1 MIFMLIKL
9 KTLVLLLTILVG
21 GTACEEASEEVPL
34 QLPSNLEITV
44 EYLQGGQVAITF
56 DAADANFFKV
66 GYGLPGQLPVRVE
79 EESVTYSYQIPG
91 TFIVTVQAHTTEA
104 DFISGTREV
113 VITEQMLGQGIPE
126 IGFESPLSYEG
137 YALVWQ
143 DEFEGTALSADW
155 VYEIGDGCPN
165 LCGWGNNELQYYRRE
180 NATVEDGYL
189 IIQAKQQEFGG
200 KNYTSTRIKTQ
211 GKKSFTFGRID
222 IRAVLP
228 KGQGIWPAF
237 WMLGESITEINWPA
251 SGEIDIM
258 EMVGGNAN
266 GRNNTVHGTIHY
278 DENGTYR
285 YTGGQHTLAEGI
297 FNDKFH
303 VFSII
308 WDAEKI
314 VWLLDDVEFHRE
326 DISPAFMD
334 EFRKPFFLL
343 VNLAVGGNWPGSP
356 DAATI
361 FPQQLVVDYIRVF
374 QSNEGG

>member
-1 MIFMLIKL
+1 MINF
-9 KTLVLLLTILVG
+9 KTLALLLTLLLG
-21 GTACEEASEEVPL
+21 SNACEEGTEEVPL
-34 QLPSNLEITV
+34 QLPSNLEIRV
-44 EYLQGGQVAITF
+44 EYLQNGQIAFHF
-56 DAADANFFKV
+56 DALNANFFKV
-66 GYGLPGQLPVRVE
+66 SYGLPGQLPARVE
-79 EESVTYSYQIPG
+79 GKSATFGYQIPG
-91 TFIVTVQAHTTEA
+91 TFLVTVQAHTTET
-104 DFISGTREV
+104 DFISDTREV
-113 VITEQMLGQGIPE
+113 IITKKMLGQGIPE
-126 IGFESPLSYEG
+126 TGFESPLSYEG
-137 YALVWQ
+137 YSLVWQ
-143 DEFEGTALSADW
+143 DEFEGSTLSDAW
-155 VYEIGDGCPN
+155 VFEIGDGCPN

-180 NATVEDGYL
+180 NATVKDGYL
-189 IIQAKQQEFGG
+189 IIQAKQEEFGG
-200 KNYTSTRIKTQ
+200 KNYTSSRLKTQ

-285 YTGGQHTLAEGI
+285 YKGGQLTLSEGI
-297 FNDKFH
+297 FNDNFH
-303 VFSII
+303 VFSIV
-308 WDAEKI
+308 WDADNI
-314 VWLLDDVEFHRE
+314 VWLLDNVEFHRE

-356 DAATI
+356 DAFTI
-361 FPQQLVVDYIRVF
+361 FPQQLVVDYVRVF
-374 QSNEGG
+374 QGDEVE

>member
-56 DAADANFFKV
+56 DAVDANFFKV
-66 GYGLPGQLPVRVE
+66 GYGLPSQLPVRVE
-79 EESVTYSYQIPG
+79 EESVTYSYQISG

-143 DEFEGTALSADW
+143 DEFEGTALSSDW

-285 YTGGQHTLAEGI
+285 YTGGQYTLAEGI

-356 DAATI
+356 DATTI

>member
-1 MIFMLIKL
+1 MIFMLIKFKL
-9 KTLVLLLTILVG
+9 LALLLTVLVG
-21 GTACEEASEEVPL
+21 GTACEKGTEEVPV
-34 QLPSNLEITV
+34 QLPSNLEVRV
-44 EYLQGGQVAITF
+44 EYLQNGQVTISF
-56 DAADANFFKV
+56 DAINANFFKV
-66 GYGLPGQLPVRVE
+66 GNGLPGQLPVRVE
-79 EESVTYSYQIPG
+79 EQAITYGYQIPG
-91 TFIVTVQAHTTEA
+91 TYTISVQAHTTET
-104 DFISGTREV
+104 DFISDTREV

-126 IGFESPLSYEG
+126 AGFESPLSYEG
-137 YALVWQ
+137 YSLVWQ
-143 DEFEGTALSADW
+143 DEFEGTALSDHW

-211 GKKSFTFGRID
+211 GKQSFTFGRID

-228 KGQGIWPAF
+228 KGEGIWPAF

-258 EMVGGNAN
+258 EMVGGNEID
-266 GRNNTVHGTIHY
+266 RNNTVHGTIHY

-314 VWLLDDVEFHRE
+314 VWLLDDVEFHRQ
-326 DISPAFMD
+326 DISPAYMD
-334 EFRKPFFLL
+334 EFREPFFLL

-356 DAATI
+356 DATTI

-374 QSNEGG
+374 QPNEGG

>member
-1 MIFMLIKL
+1 MLIKL
-9 KTLVLLLTILVG
+9 KTLALLLTVLVG
-21 GTACEEASEEVPL
+21 GLACEQAPEEVPL
-34 QLPSNLEITV
+34 QLPSNLEIGV
-44 EYLQGGQVAITF
+44 AYLQNGQVSISF
-56 DAADANFFKV
+56 DAVNANFFKV

-79 EESVTYSYQIPG
+79 EKLVTYGYQTPG
-91 TFIVTVQAHTTEA
+91 TFLVTVQAHTTET
-104 DFISGTREV
+104 DFISDTREV

-126 IGFESPLSYEG
+126 TGFESPQSYEG
-137 YALVWQ
+137 YSLLWQ

-180 NATVEDGYL
+180 NATLKDGYL
-189 IIQAKQQEFGG
+189 IIQAKQEEFGG
-200 KNYTSTRIKTQ
+200 KNYTSTRLKTQ

-237 WMLGESITEINWPA
+237 WMLGESITDINWPA

-258 EMVGGNAN
+258 ELVGGDAN

-285 YTGGQHTLAEGI
+285 YTGGKHTLSEGI
-297 FNDKFH
+297 FNDNFR
-303 VFSII
+303 VFSIV

-314 VWLLDDVEFHRE
+314 VWLLDNVEFHRE
-326 DISPAFMD
+326 DISPAYMD

-343 VNLAVGGNWPGSP
+343 VNLAIGGNWPGSP
-356 DAATI
+356 DATTI
-361 FPQQLVVDYIRVF
+361 FPQQLVVDYIRIF
-374 QSNEGG
+374 QADEVE

>member
-1 MIFMLIKL
+1 MILMLVKL
-9 KTLVLLLTILVG
+9 KTLALLLTILVG
-21 GTACEEASEEVPL
+21 SNACEEATEEIPL
-34 QLPSNLEITV
+34 QLPSNLEIDV
-44 EYLQGGQVAITF
+44 EYLQNGQVTINF
-56 DAADANFFKV
+56 DAVNANFFKV

-79 EESVTYSYQIPG
+79 EEPVTYNYQIPG
-91 TFIVTVQAHTTEA
+91 TFVVTVQAHTTEA

-126 IGFESPLSYEG
+126 NGFESPLSYEG
-137 YALVWQ
+137 YSLVWQ
-143 DEFEGTALSADW
+143 DEFEGTTLSDDW

-180 NATVEDGYL
+180 NTTVEDGFL
-189 IIQAKQQEFGG
+189 IIQAKQEEFGG

-211 GKKSFTFGRID
+211 GKQAFTFGRID

-258 EMVGGNAN
+258 EMVGGNAIA
-266 GRNNTVHGTIHY
+266 RNNTVHGTIHY

-285 YTGGQHTLAEGI
+285 YTGGQHTLPEGI

-314 VWLLDDVEFHRE
+314 VWLLDNVEFHQQ
-326 DISPAFMD
+326 DIRPAYMD
-334 EFRKPFFLL
+334 EFREPFFLL
-343 VNLAVGGNWPGSP
+343 INLAVGGNWPGSP
-356 DAATI
+356 DADTI

-374 QSNEGG
+374 QAEDAE

>member
-1 MIFMLIKL
+1 MMLMLINL
-9 KTLVLLLTILVG
+9 KTLALLLTFLVG
-21 GTACEEASEEVPL
+21 GTACETSTEEDLV
-34 QLPSNLEITV
+34 QLPSNLEVSV
-44 EYLQGGQVAITF
+44 EYLQNGQVAISF
-56 DAADANFFKV
+56 DATNANFYKV
-66 GYGLPGQLPVRVE
+66 GYGLPNQLPMRVE
-79 EESVTYSYQIPG
+79 EKVVTFGYQAPG
-91 TFIVTVQAHTTEA
+91 TYTVTVQAHTTEA
-104 DFISGTREV
+104 DFISATQEV
-113 VITEQMLGQGIPE
+113 VITSQMLGQGIPE
-126 IGFESPLSYEG
+126 TGFESPLSYDG
-137 YALVWQ
+137 YSLVWQ
-143 DEFEGTALSADW
+143 DEFEGSALSADW

-180 NATVEDGYL
+180 NTTVKDGYL
-189 IIQAKQQEFGG
+189 IIEAKRQEFGG
-200 KNYTSTRIKTQ
+200 KNYTSTRLKTQ
-211 GKKSFTFGRID
+211 GKQSFTFGRID

-258 EMVGGNAN
+258 EMVGGSAN

-285 YTGGQHTLAEGI
+285 YTGGQRSLPEGI
-297 FNDKFH
+297 FNDQFH

-314 VWLLDDVEFHRE
+314 IWLLDDVEFHRE
-326 DISPAFMD
+326 DIRPAFMD

-356 DAATI
+356 DASTI

-374 QSNEGG
+374 QPNEGE